1 MYGHPV
7 PYATNM
13 RNIQNRQVL
22 KTVQHCEAV
31 CEFTEYYVLTREDPS
46 RRKEQLRMLRDCAD
60 ICTLTAKYMAR
71 HSRFAKSLALL
82 CAKICEVCGNHC
94 SQQPDQQ
101 SQTCGQT
108 CLQCA
113 RDFIAFSKK
122 YVEYL

>member
-7 PYATNM
+7 PYDTNV
-13 RNIQNRQVL
+13 RNIQNRHVL

-31 CEFTEYYVLTREDPS
+31 CEFTANYILTREDAN

-71 HSRFAKSLALL
+71 HSRFAKSPASV
-82 CAKICEVCGNHC
+82 CAKICEACGNHC
-94 SQQPDQQ
+94 LRHPDQQ
-101 SQTCGQT
+101 SQKCGQT

-113 RDFIAFSKK
+113 RECREFAMSS
-122 YVEYL
+122 